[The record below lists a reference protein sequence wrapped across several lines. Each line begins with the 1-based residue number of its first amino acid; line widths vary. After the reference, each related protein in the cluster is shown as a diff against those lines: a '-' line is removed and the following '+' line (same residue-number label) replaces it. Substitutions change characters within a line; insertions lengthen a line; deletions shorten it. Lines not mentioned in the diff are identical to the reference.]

1 MVTDPVCGMEVNP
14 ELCKIRETYKEYE
27 YFFCSEA
34 CQKVSKRSPFELDPG
49 IRDNGVQRNGGADG
63 RTTHV
68 DG

>member
-34 CQKVSKRSPFELDPG
+34 CQKVFIMNPERHVPWRSGRPNRRKRTG
-49 IRDNGVQRNGGADG
+49 
-63 RTTHV
+63 
-68 DG
+68 